1 MTARTTPD
9 AAGVVSTAT
18 STSSSSPSS
27 PEHWFARLG
36 RFSARRRKPLMLV
49 WLIAVAVAAPLAITV
64 NSSLSG
70 AGWEA
75 QGSIAQRVRD
85 ELRND
90 FPQVGAEA
98 AVVVIQQ
105 RTPIANDD
113 SNVSAVVA
121 GLNGAKGVRA
131 VADPL
136 AMPPDSG
143 LISADG
149 LTVLVP
155 VELAADNDSA
165 LPESAGLVIE
175 RVASLTLSPGTR
187 AEVTGEWPVWS
198 DFNTSN
204 EEALHKAEL
213 LSGLPT
219 MLLLFIAF
227 GSAIAAGLPLLL
239 ALCGIAVG
247 FAGLHLATSITPLSV
262 WSMNFSMMIG
272 LAVGI
277 DYALF
282 IVSRYREER
291 EDGKDAADA
300 MASTLDTAGKA
311 VFLSALTVIMSL
323 AAIFLVPVMVFRSMA
338 LGMILS
344 VVAVAAAALTLLPAM
359 LVSLGDRVLV
369 TRGKADPDR
378 AAEGRWT
385 RWTAKAMKRPGATLA
400 AGLGVL
406 LLLAAPAFG
415 MRLGMPG
422 ARVVDEGRS
431 SRDGYDI
438 VVSSFGAGAAA
449 PLFVTVDAAQADQVV
464 ATATADAGVVDARIV
479 SSPSDAS
486 GRTVVRITP
495 STAVDD
501 ARTSDLIGRLRDT
514 IPDAAPGALVGGPAA
529 QNYDLTAVLTGRAPM
544 AIAVITIVAF
554 ALLLIVF
561 RSLALAISSILLNFL
576 SVGAAFGFATLVF
589 QHGWGAGLIGI
600 HPQGFVD
607 AWAPLF
613 FFALLFGLSMDYQ
626 LFLLAAIRE
635 RYEATGDTQLAIR
648 DGIARTGRPITNA
661 ALIMIVVFIAFGVT
675 GPIPPTE
682 LGITL
687 AVAVLLDATVVRMML
702 VPSLMKL
709 LGDRNWWIP
718 EWLDKRLPRVHFSH

>member
-1 MTARTTPD
+1 MSATALPT
-9 AAGVVSTAT
+9 AGRPAFDD
-18 STSSSSPSS
+18 SSPKD
-27 PEHWFARLG
+27 HWFARLG
-36 RFSARRRKPLMLV
+36 RFSARRRRPVMLL
-49 WLIAVAVAAPLAITV
+49 WLVVVLGAAPLAITL
-64 NSSLSG
+64 NGALSG

-85 ELRND
+85 ELRAD
-90 FPQVGAEA
+90 FPGVGAEA
-98 AVVVIQQ
+98 AVVVVRQKAPFTEDQ
-105 RTPIANDD
+105 
-113 SNVSAVVA
+113 SAVKAVVE
-121 GLNGAKGVRA
+121 GLQGAEGVGG

-136 AMPPDSG
+136 AMPADAG
-143 LISADG
+143 LVSRDG
-149 LTVLVP
+149 LTALIP
-155 VELAADNDSA
+155 VQLKAKNDA
-165 LPESAGLVIE
+165 KLPESAGAVIA
-175 RVASLTLSPGTR
+175 RVASLKLPDGAR

-219 MLLLFIAF
+219 MILLFVAF

-239 ALCGIAVG
+239 AVSGIAVG

-291 EDGKDAADA
+291 EDGKVASEA

-311 VFLSALTVIMSL
+311 VFLSALTVVLSL
-323 AAIFLVPVMVFRSMA
+323 AAVFLVPVMVFRAMA
-338 LGMILS
+338 LGMIFS
-344 VVAVAAAALTLLPAM
+344 VVAVATASLTLLPAV
-359 LVSLGDRVLV
+359 LVALGDRVLV
-369 TRGKADPDR
+369 ARGHDDPDR

-385 RWTAKAMKRPGATLA
+385 RWTARAMKRPGITLA
-400 AGLGVL
+400 TSLGVL
-406 LLLAAPAFG
+406 LLLAAPALG

-431 SRDGYDI
+431 SRDGYEML
-438 VVSSFGAGAAA
+438 VAGFGPGAAA
-449 PLFVTVDAAQADQVV
+449 PLFVTVDAAQAAAVV
-464 ATATADAGVVDARIV
+464 TTARADAGVVDARIV
-479 SSPSDAS
+479 AEPSAGS
-486 GRTVVRITP
+486 GRTVVRVTP
-495 STAVDD
+495 GSAVDD
-501 ARTSDLIGRLRDT
+501 QATGQLVSRLRRT
-514 IPDAAPGALVGGPAA
+514 VVEAAPTASVGGPAA
-529 QNYDLTAVLTGRAPM
+529 QNYDLTGVLTGRAPI
-544 AIAVITIVAF
+544 AIAAITLVAF
-554 ALLLIVF
+554 LLLLTVF
-561 RSLALAISSILLNFL
+561 RSLALAVSSILLNFI

-589 QHGWGAGLIGI
+589 QHGWGAGLLGI
-600 HPQGFVD
+600 QHQGFVD

-661 ALIMIVVFIAFGVT
+661 ALIMIVVFVAFGVT

-682 LGITL
+682 LGVTL
-687 AVAVLLDATVVRMML
+687 ALAVLLDATVVRMML

-709 LGDRNWWIP
+709 LGERNWWIP
-718 EWLDKRLPRVHFSH
+718 AWLDRRLPRVHFSH